1 MVEVLQLRLTRFYRF
16 SIAILNHG
24 HLQIEILLLKGR
36 SRVKNQPQSAVNVA
50 DFRDRAKRYL
60 PRVVFDYL
68 EGGAEDERCL
78 HRNRTALDEILLLP
92 RALQDVSEC
101 DLGASLFGRN
111 FSAPIILGPTG
122 VNGLYRPNGDV
133 LLARAAARANIPF
146 VLSSPSSNSIE
157 EVAKAVE
164 SELWFQL
171 YVIDWD
177 LASRLLDRAKSAG
190 YRVLVVTID
199 TVVSGKRERDLHNNF
214 HAPWCGSALS
224 WLDSLLHPA
233 WSKKFLVNGPPRFAN
248 FAEGGNSNLSQRRM
262 DPKFSWADLKRLRDR
277 WPFHFVVKGILNVS
291 DVGAC
296 LRLGADAVVLSNHG
310 GRQLDSV
317 PSGIEMLPYARSQYP
332 NETFFVDGGIRR
344 GSDVVKALAVGAQAV
359 LLGRAPLYGLAAD
372 GEHGAF
378 QVIEII
384 KEEMARTLAL
394 LGCRR
399 SQNVDQSY
407 LVPRT
412 NV

>member
-1 MVEVLQLRLTRFYRF
+1 MK
-16 SIAILNHG
+16 NH
-24 HLQIEILLLKGR
+24 H
-36 SRVKNQPQSAVNVA
+36 QSTVNVA
-50 DFRDRAKRYL
+50 DFRDRAKQYL

-78 HRNRTALDEILLLP
+78 NRNRTALDEILLLP
-92 RALQDVSEC
+92 RAMQDVSEC
-101 DLGASLFGRN
+101 DLGVSFFGRN
-111 FSAPIILGPTG
+111 FSAPIIVGPTG
-122 VNGLYRPNGDV
+122 VNGLYRPDGDI
-133 LLARAAARANIPF
+133 LLARAAARANVPF

-164 SELWFQL
+164 AELWFQL

-177 LASRLLDRAKSAG
+177 LASRLLDRAKFAG

-214 HAPWCGSALS
+214 HAPWRGSALS
-224 WLDSLLHPA
+224 LLDSLLHPA
-233 WSKKFLVNGPPRFAN
+233 WSKKFLINGPPRFAN
-248 FAEGGNSNLSQRRM
+248 FTEGGSSLNISSLSQRRM

-291 DVGAC
+291 DIGDC

-317 PSGIEMLPYARSQYP
+317 PSGVEMLPYARSQYS
-332 NETFFVDGGIRR
+332 NETLFVDGGIRR

-372 GEHGAF
+372 GERGVF

-394 LGCRR
+394 LGCRC

-412 NV
+412 SATYRKNQIDSERSISKA

>member
-1 MVEVLQLRLTRFYRF
+1 M
-16 SIAILNHG
+16 
-24 HLQIEILLLKGR
+24 
-36 SRVKNQPQSAVNVA
+36 KNQHQSAVNVE
-50 DFRDRAKRYL
+50 DLRDRAKRYL

-78 HRNRTALDEILLLP
+78 NRNRTALDEILLLP
-92 RALQDVSEC
+92 KALQDVSEC
-101 DLGASLFGRN
+101 DLSVSLFGRN

-122 VNGLYRPNGDV
+122 VNGLYRPNGDI
-133 LLARAAARANIPF
+133 LLARAAARANVPF

-164 SELWFQL
+164 AEPWFQL

-177 LASRLLDRAKSAG
+177 LASKLLDRAKFAG

-214 HAPWCGSALS
+214 HAPWRGSALS
-224 WLDSLLHPA
+224 LLDSLLHPA
-233 WSKKFLVNGPPRFAN
+233 WSKKFLIHGPPKFAN
-248 FAEGGNSNLSQRRM
+248 FTEGGSSLNISNLSQRRM

-291 DVGAC
+291 DVGDC

-317 PSGIEMLPYARSQYP
+317 PSGVEMLPYARSQYP
-332 NETFFVDGGIRR
+332 NETLFVDGGVRR

-372 GEHGAF
+372 GEHGVF

-394 LGCRR
+394 LGCRC

-407 LVPRT
+407 LAPRM
-412 NV
+412 NAIDRKKSD